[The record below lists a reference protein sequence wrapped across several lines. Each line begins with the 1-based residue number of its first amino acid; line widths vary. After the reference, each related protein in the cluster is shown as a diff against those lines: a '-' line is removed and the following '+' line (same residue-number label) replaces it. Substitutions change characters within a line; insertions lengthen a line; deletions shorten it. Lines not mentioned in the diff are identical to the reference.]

1 LFFSNKNRQKIL
13 KSDENYGKII
23 LSLDNFTLIIGG
35 GGMSDE
41 VKRTVEFVKSIF
53 LSHLEEKNI
62 EDSYKCFTEDAD
74 IFGLVPNGS
83 IHGLPT
89 IKAALR
95 TFLTFTNVK
104 CTLSFSDEAEKII
117 SPGVYSANFVTEV
130 KNTETEQI
138 MVLRVSAI
146 VLEADSELKISSL
159 NIFVVDRNSMPV
171 RYFIDEVELGY
182 EAELYRDILSEG
194 VNAGILGSFNEPD
207 FPLYVVD
214 DNFVRMLGYANKKEI
229 LIDINNKVANLI
241 YPDDLPRVTEEFK
254 KFQKPGEKYTSLYR
268 VRKKNG
274 RYIWIKEDGKV
285 VRVQDRIALVS
296 VCHDVTE
303 NVETKQKL
311 KDSEN
316 RFKLAI
322 SGAKMLVWEYDI
334 KNKCARYPQGTE
346 IGKIGREVILYDF
359 PTRLFNKDIVVEE
372 QRDEFREFYKRV
384 DFGEERELKGTFWM
398 LNSTSNIK
406 RCVEISY
413 FVVRDE
419 ASNGIIAYG
428 MSRDV
433 TEQKF
438 TEKRFREELAFR
450 NKTGDTII
458 STSCVNLTLG
468 ILENLR
474 YGESYVKDEKIITT
488 IDYRE
493 RSMHFLEEC
502 EMTDEQAQN
511 LSVENL
517 LRLFEKGV
525 TEVREEYFAKLKDGK
540 KIWVCVDVNILKS
553 PKTGNILA
561 FFYNKD
567 MTKEKMS
574 SIISENILS
583 QNYLEVGVID
593 TSSNVYTRFYSSGT
607 NINRFNNTFEFEGGM
622 AVFCEKRVTERD
634 RKRVKKYMT
643 IPYITSAIKKQGS
656 LEFQFLGL
664 DRNGEEEYNSM
675 LIKPLFKDRDDILLS
690 TRSNVDVIV
699 RDSEKKEKKLKK
711 AMEEAKKA
719 NEARSDFFA
728 GISHDMRTPMNA
740 IIGMSALGV
749 DESKDETIKKYFTNI
764 DASAHFLLGLINDAL
779 DSSQIEKNVLT
790 LTNEPYLMEEF
801 KHYVNS
807 MVRSL
812 CDAKK
817 IEFTMTT
824 SDNLAKCVS
833 TDKLRF
839 NQIFFNLLSNAVKFT
854 PEKGRIDFII
864 EFVSRS
870 NGVIVQRFI
879 VRDTGIGMSK
889 DFQKKMFNQFTR
901 EGSSSMNTSGTGLGL
916 FITKY
921 VVELMGGT
929 ISVSSEVGK
938 GSEFVVELALQEIEV
953 DSSLAESK
961 DRLLQEDSDI
971 ILKGK
976 RVLLCEDNEMNS
988 QIAVRVLEKKGM
1000 LVDCVPDG
1008 KAGLEKF
1015 NNSDEGYYDV
1025 VLMDVRMPVM
1035 DGLEA
1040 TKVIRNLE
1048 RMDSKKV
1055 PIIAM
1060 SANTHKNDV
1069 EIALKAGMSAHIGK
1083 PFDVKELYKVISLEL
1098 MKE

>member
-1 LFFSNKNRQKIL
+1 MS
-13 KSDENYGKII
+13 EA
-23 LSLDNFTLIIGG
+23 NFRAI
-35 GGMSDE
+35 D
-41 VKRTVEFVKSIF
+41 FVKNIF
-53 LSHLEEKNI
+53 SSHLEEKNI
-62 EDSYKCFTEDAD
+62 EESYKNFTDDAD
-74 IFGLVPNGS
+74 IYGLVQSGS
-83 IHGLPT
+83 IHGLPA
-89 IKAALR
+89 IKAALK
-95 TFLTFTNVK
+95 TFLTLTNVN
-104 CTLSFSDEAEKII
+104 CTLTFSEESEKFM
-117 SPGVYSANFVTEV
+117 SPNIYLVNFVMDV
-130 KNTETEQI
+130 KHTETEQVL
-138 MVLRVSAI
+138 VLRISA
-146 VLEADSELKISSL
+146 VVVENNDDFKISSL
-159 NIFVVDRNSMPV
+159 NITVVDRNSMPL
-171 RYFIDEVELGY
+171 RYFVDEVELGY
-182 EAELYRDILSEG
+182 ESELYRDILSED
-194 VNAGILGSFNEPD
+194 VSAGILGCFNEEG

-214 DNFVRMLGYANKKEI
+214 DNFVKILGYSNKKE
-229 LIDINNKVANLI
+229 LLLDMNSDITNIV
-241 YPDDLPRVTEEFK
+241 YRDDLPRVQEYLKSCTE
-254 KFQKPGEKYTSLYR
+254 PGDKYEITYR

-274 RYIWIKEDGKV
+274 RFIWIKDNGKIV
-285 VRVQDRIALVS
+285 KAQDKIALVG

-303 NVETKQKL
+303 NIENKQKL
-311 KDSEN
+311 KDTEN

-346 IGKIGREVILYDF
+346 IGEIGREVILYDF
-359 PTRLFNKDIVVEE
+359 PDRLFNNGTVIEE
-372 QRDEFREFYKRV
+372 QQEEFKEFYNRV
-384 DFGEERELKGTFWM
+384 NFGEEKELRGTFWM

-413 FVVRDE
+413 SVVRDE
-419 ASNGIIAYG
+419 KGNGITAYG

-450 NKTGDTII
+450 NKMGDNII

-468 ILENLR
+468 LLENLR

-493 RSMHFLEEC
+493 RSMHFLDEC

-517 LRLFEKGV
+517 LNLFEKGV
-525 TEVREEYFAKLKDGK
+525 TEVREEYHAKLKDGDR
-540 KIWVCVDVNILKS
+540 IWVCVDVNLLKS

-561 FFYNKD
+561 FFYNKNI
-567 MTKEKMS
+567 TNEKMS
-574 SIISENILS
+574 AIISEKVLS

-593 TSSNVYTRFYSSGT
+593 TVHDTYTRFYSLAT
-607 NINRFNNTFEFEGGM
+607 NISQFNNSFAFEKGM
-622 AVFCEKRVTERD
+622 DVFCEIRVTDGD

-643 IPYITSAIKKQGS
+643 LDYINSAIKKNGIV
-656 LEFQFLGL
+656 EFQFLGL
-664 DRNGEEEYNSM
+664 DRNGNEEYNSM
-675 LIKPLFKDRDDILLS
+675 VIKPLYKDRTDVLLS
-690 TRSNVDVIV
+690 TRSNVDAIV
-699 RDSEKKEKKLKK
+699 REGQKKEKKLKK

-749 DESKDETIKKYFTNI
+749 EESKDEVIKKYFTNI

-790 LTNEPYLMEEF
+790 LTNEPYSIEEF
-801 KHYVNS
+801 KLYVNS

-817 IEFTMTT
+817 IDFTMTA
-824 SDNLAKCVS
+824 SDKLAKYIS

-854 PEKGRIDFII
+854 PENGKIDFII
-864 EFVSRS
+864 DFVSRN
-870 NGVIVQRFI
+870 NGVVVHRFT

-901 EGSSSMNTSGTGLGL
+901 EGSSSLNTSGTGLGL

-929 ISVSSEVGK
+929 ISVSSDVGK
-938 GSEFVVELALQEIEV
+938 GSEFVVELALQEIEM
-953 DSSLAESK
+953 DSSLSELKENIS
-961 DRLLQEDSDI
+961 QEDYDE
-971 ILKGK
+971 ILKDK

-1000 LVDCVPDG
+1000 IVECAPDG
-1008 KAGLEKF
+1008 QAGLEKF

-1025 VLMDVRMPVM
+1025 ILMDVRMPVM

-1040 TKVIRNLE
+1040 TKFIRNLE

-1060 SANTHKNDV
+1060 SANTHKKDI
-1069 EIALKAGMSAHIGK
+1069 ETALKAGMSTHIGK

-1098 MKE
+1098 IKE

>member
-1 LFFSNKNRQKIL
+1 MNETNFKIV
-13 KSDENYGKII
+13 D
-23 LSLDNFTLIIGG
+23 
-35 GGMSDE
+35 
-41 VKRTVEFVKSIF
+41 FVKSIF
-53 LSHLEEKNI
+53 TSHLEDKNI
-62 EDSYKCFTEDAD
+62 DESYKNFTDDAD
-74 IFGLVPNGS
+74 IYGLVQSGS
-83 IHGLPT
+83 IHGLPA
-89 IKAALR
+89 IKAALK
-95 TFLTFTNVK
+95 TFLTLTNVN
-104 CTLSFSDEAEKII
+104 CTLTFSEESEKFM
-117 SPGVYSANFVTEV
+117 SPNIYLVNFVMDV
-130 KNTETEQI
+130 KHTETEQVL
-138 MVLRVSAI
+138 VLRISA
-146 VLEADSELKISSL
+146 VVVENNDDFKISSL
-159 NIFVVDRNSMPV
+159 NITVVDRNSMPL
-171 RYFIDEVELGY
+171 RYFVDEVELGY
-182 EAELYRDILSEG
+182 ESELYRDILSED
-194 VNAGILGSFNEPD
+194 VSAGILGCFNEEG

-214 DNFVRMLGYANKKEI
+214 DNFVKILGYSNKKE
-229 LIDINNKVANLI
+229 LLLDMNSDITNIV
-241 YPDDLPRVTEEFK
+241 YRDDLPRVQEYLKSCTE
-254 KFQKPGEKYTSLYR
+254 PGDKYEITYR

-274 RYIWIKEDGKV
+274 RFIWIKDNGKIV
-285 VRVQDRIALVS
+285 KAQDKIALVG

-303 NVETKQKL
+303 NIENKQKL
-311 KDSEN
+311 KDTEN

-346 IGKIGREVILYDF
+346 IGEIGREVILYDF
-359 PTRLFNKDIVVEE
+359 PDRLFNNGTVIEE
-372 QRDEFREFYKRV
+372 QQEEFKEFYNRV
-384 DFGEERELKGTFWM
+384 NFGEEKELRGTFWM

-413 FVVRDE
+413 SVVRDE
-419 ASNGIIAYG
+419 KGNGITAYG

-450 NKTGDTII
+450 NKMGDNII

-468 ILENLR
+468 LLENLR

-493 RSMHFLEEC
+493 RSMHFLDEC

-517 LRLFEKGV
+517 LNLFEKGV
-525 TEVREEYFAKLKDGK
+525 TEVREEYHAKLKDGDR
-540 KIWVCVDVNILKS
+540 IWVCVDVNLLKS

-561 FFYNKD
+561 FFYNKNI
-567 MTKEKMS
+567 TNEKMS
-574 SIISENILS
+574 AIISEKVLS

-593 TSSNVYTRFYSSGT
+593 TAHDTYTRFYSLAT
-607 NINRFNNTFEFEGGM
+607 NISQFNNSFAFEKGM
-622 AVFCEKRVTERD
+622 DVFCEKRVTDGD

-643 IPYITSAIKKQGS
+643 LDYINSAIKKNGIV
-656 LEFQFLGL
+656 EFQFLGL
-664 DRNGEEEYNSM
+664 DRNGNEEYNSM
-675 LIKPLFKDRDDILLS
+675 VIKPLYKDRTDVLLS
-690 TRSNVDVIV
+690 TRSNVDAIV
-699 RDSEKKEKKLKK
+699 REGQKKEKKLKK

-749 DESKDETIKKYFTNI
+749 EESKDEVIKKYFTNI

-790 LTNEPYLMEEF
+790 LTNEPYSIEEF
-801 KHYVNS
+801 KLYVNS

-817 IEFTMTT
+817 IDFTMTA
-824 SDNLAKCVS
+824 SDKLAKYIS

-854 PEKGRIDFII
+854 PENGKIDFII
-864 EFVSRS
+864 DFVSRN
-870 NGVIVQRFI
+870 NGVVVHRFT

-901 EGSSSMNTSGTGLGL
+901 EGSSSLNTSGTGLGL

-929 ISVSSEVGK
+929 ISVSSDVGK
-938 GSEFVVELALQEIEV
+938 GSEFVVELALKEIEM
-953 DSSLAESK
+953 DSSLSELKENIS
-961 DRLLQEDSDI
+961 QEDYDE
-971 ILKGK
+971 ILKDK

-1000 LVDCVPDG
+1000 IVECAPDG
-1008 KAGLEKF
+1008 QAGLEKF

-1025 VLMDVRMPVM
+1025 ILMDVRMPVM

-1040 TKVIRNLE
+1040 TKFIRNLE

-1060 SANTHKNDV
+1060 SANTHKKDI
-1069 EIALKAGMSAHIGK
+1069 ETALKAGMSTHIGK

-1098 MKE
+1098 IKE

>member
-1 LFFSNKNRQKIL
+1 MNETNFKAVDFVKNIFSSHLQEKHIEESYK
-13 KSDENYGKII
+13 
-23 LSLDNFTLIIGG
+23 NFT
-35 GGMSDE
+35 D
-41 VKRTVEFVKSIF
+41 
-53 LSHLEEKNI
+53 
-62 EDSYKCFTEDAD
+62 DAD
-74 IFGLVPNGS
+74 IYGLVQNGS
-83 IHGLPT
+83 IHGLPA
-89 IKAALR
+89 IKAALK
-95 TFLTFTNVK
+95 TFLTLTNVN
-104 CTLSFSDEAEKII
+104 CTLTFSEEAEKFIKPNI
-117 SPGVYSANFVTEV
+117 YLVSFVMEL

-138 MVLRVSAI
+138 LVLRNSAVVI
-146 VLEADSELKISSL
+146 ETEGELKISSL
-159 NIFVVDRNSMPV
+159 NITVLDRNSMPLT
-171 RYFIDEVELGY
+171 YFIERIELGY
-182 EAELYRDILSEG
+182 ESELYRDMLSES
-194 VNAGILGSFNEPD
+194 VNAGILGCYNDEGFE
-207 FPLYVVD
+207 LYVID
-214 DNFVRMLGYANKKEI
+214 DNFSRMLGYSNKKEL
-229 LIDINNKVANLI
+229 LIDMNNQITNII
-241 YPDDLPRVTEEFK
+241 YRDDIPYVEEKLKKYTE
-254 KFQKPGEKYTSLYR
+254 PGEKYELTYR

-274 RYIWIKEDGKV
+274 RFIWIKDNGKV
-285 VRVQDRIALVS
+285 VKVQDRVALVG

-303 NVETKQKL
+303 NIENKQKL
-311 KDSEN
+311 KDTEN

-322 SGAKMLVWEYDI
+322 NGAKMLVWEYDV

-346 IGKIGREVILYDF
+346 IGEIGREVILYDF
-359 PTRLFNKDIVVEE
+359 PDRLFNNGTVIEE
-372 QRDEFREFYKRV
+372 QQEEFKEFYNRV
-384 DFGEERELKGTFWM
+384 SFGEEKELSGTFWM

-413 FVVRDE
+413 SVVRDE
-419 ASNGIIAYG
+419 KGNGITAYG

-450 NKTGDTII
+450 NKMGDNII

-468 ILENLR
+468 LLENLR
-474 YGESYVKDEKIITT
+474 YGESYVKDEKVITT

-493 RSMHFLEEC
+493 RSMHFLDEC

-517 LRLFEKGV
+517 LNLFEKGV
-525 TEVREEYFAKLKDGK
+525 TEVREEYQAKLKDGDR
-540 KIWVCVDVNILKS
+540 IWVCVDVNLLKS

-561 FFYNKD
+561 FFYNKNI
-567 MTKEKMS
+567 TNEKMS
-574 SIISENILS
+574 AIISENVLS

-593 TSSNVYTRFYSSGT
+593 TVHDSYTRFYSQAT
-607 NINRFNNTFEFEGGM
+607 NISQFNNSFPFEKGM
-622 AVFCEKRVTERD
+622 EIFCEKRVTDGD

-643 IPYITSAIKKQGS
+643 LDYINSAIKKNGIV
-656 LEFQFLGL
+656 EFQFLGF
-664 DRNGEEEYNSM
+664 DRNGNEEYNSM
-675 LIKPLFKDRDDILLS
+675 VIKPLHKDRNDILLS
-690 TRSNVDVIV
+690 TRSNVDAIV
-699 RDSEKKEKKLKK
+699 REGQKKEKKLKK

-719 NEARSDFFA
+719 NEARADFFA

-749 DESKDETIKKYFTNI
+749 DESEDETIRKYFTNI

-779 DSSQIEKNVLT
+779 DSSQIEKNVLK
-790 LTNEPYLMEEF
+790 LTYEPYYMEEF

-812 CDAKK
+812 CDAKN
-817 IEFTMTT
+817 IEFNMIIPETFA
-824 SDNLAKCVS
+824 NCVS

-854 PEKGRIDFII
+854 PENGKIDFII
-864 EFVSRS
+864 EFVSRE
-870 NGVIVQRFI
+870 NGVVVERFI
-879 VRDTGIGMSK
+879 VKDTGIGMSK

-901 EGSSSMNTSGTGLGL
+901 ERNHNNISTGGTGLGL

-929 ISVSSEVGK
+929 ISVNSEVGK
-938 GSEFVVELALQEIEV
+938 GSEFIVELALQEV
-953 DSSLAESK
+953 ESK
-961 DRLLQEDSDI
+961 DTQFVSKDKLSDDDFYN
-971 ILKGK
+971 ILNGK

-1000 LVDCVPDG
+1000 IVECAPDG
-1008 KAGLEKF
+1008 QAGLEKF

-1040 TKVIRNLE
+1040 TKFIRNLE

-1060 SANTHKNDV
+1060 SANTHKKDI
-1069 EIALKAGMSAHIGK
+1069 ETALKAGMSTHIGK
-1083 PFDVKELYKVISLEL
+1083 PFDIKELYKVISLEL
-1098 MKE
+1098 IKE

>member
-1 LFFSNKNRQKIL
+1 MS
-13 KSDENYGKII
+13 EA
-23 LSLDNFTLIIGG
+23 NFRAI
-35 GGMSDE
+35 D
-41 VKRTVEFVKSIF
+41 FVKNIF
-53 LSHLEEKNI
+53 SSHLEEKNI
-62 EDSYKCFTEDAD
+62 EESYKNFTDDAD
-74 IFGLVPNGS
+74 IYGLVQSGS
-83 IHGLPT
+83 IHGLPA
-89 IKAALR
+89 IKAALK
-95 TFLTFTNVK
+95 TFLTLTNVN
-104 CTLSFSDEAEKII
+104 CTLTFSEESEKFV
-117 SPGVYSANFVTEV
+117 SPNIYLVNFVMDV
-130 KNTETEQI
+130 KHTETEQVL
-138 MVLRVSAI
+138 VLRISA
-146 VLEADSELKISSL
+146 VAVENNDDFKISSL
-159 NIFVVDRNSMPV
+159 NITVVDRNSMPL
-171 RYFIDEVELGY
+171 RYFVDEVELGY
-182 EAELYRDILSEG
+182 ESELYRDILSED
-194 VNAGILGSFNEPD
+194 VSAGILGCFNEEG

-214 DNFVRMLGYANKKEI
+214 DNFVKILGYSNKKE
-229 LIDINNKVANLI
+229 LLLDMNSDITNIV
-241 YPDDLPRVTEEFK
+241 YRDDLPRVQEYLKSCTE
-254 KFQKPGEKYTSLYR
+254 PGDKYEITYR

-274 RYIWIKEDGKV
+274 RFIWIKDNGKIV
-285 VRVQDRIALVS
+285 KAQDKIALVG

-303 NVETKQKL
+303 NIENKQKL
-311 KDSEN
+311 KDTEN

-346 IGKIGREVILYDF
+346 IGEIGREVILYDF
-359 PTRLFNKDIVVEE
+359 PDRLFNNGTVIEE
-372 QRDEFREFYKRV
+372 QQEEFKEFYNRV
-384 DFGEERELKGTFWM
+384 NFGEEKELRGTFWM

-413 FVVRDE
+413 SVVRDE
-419 ASNGIIAYG
+419 NGNGITAYG

-450 NKTGDTII
+450 NKMGDNII

-468 ILENLR
+468 LLENLR
-474 YGESYVKDEKIITT
+474 YGDSYVKDEKIITT

-493 RSMHFLEEC
+493 RSMHFLDEC

-517 LRLFEKGV
+517 LNLFEKGV
-525 TEVREEYFAKLKDGK
+525 TEVREEYHAKLKDGDR
-540 KIWVCVDVNILKS
+540 IWVCVNVNLLKS

-561 FFYNKD
+561 FFYNKNI
-567 MTKEKMS
+567 TNEKMS
-574 SIISENILS
+574 AIISEKVLS

-593 TSSNVYTRFYSSGT
+593 TVHDTYTRFYSLAT
-607 NINRFNNTFEFEGGM
+607 NISQFNNSFAFEKGM
-622 AVFCEKRVTERD
+622 DIFCEKRVTDGD

-643 IPYITSAIKKQGS
+643 LDYINSAIKKNGIV
-656 LEFQFLGL
+656 EFQFLGL
-664 DRNGEEEYNSM
+664 DRNGNEEYNSM
-675 LIKPLFKDRDDILLS
+675 VIKPLYKDRTDVLLS
-690 TRSNVDVIV
+690 TRSNVDAIV
-699 RDSEKKEKKLKK
+699 REGQKKEKKLKK

-749 DESKDETIKKYFTNI
+749 EESKDEVIKKYFTNI

-790 LTNEPYLMEEF
+790 LTNEPYSIEEF
-801 KHYVNS
+801 KLYVNS

-817 IEFTMTT
+817 IDFTMTA
-824 SDNLAKCVS
+824 SDKLAKYIS

-854 PEKGRIDFII
+854 PENGKIDFII
-864 EFVSRS
+864 DFVSRN
-870 NGVIVQRFI
+870 NGVVVHRFT

-901 EGSSSMNTSGTGLGL
+901 EGSSSLNTSGTGLGL

-929 ISVSSEVGK
+929 ISVSSDVGK
-938 GSEFVVELALQEIEV
+938 GSEFVVELALKEIEM
-953 DSSLAESK
+953 DSSLSELKENIS
-961 DRLLQEDSDI
+961 QEDYDE
-971 ILKGK
+971 ILKDK

-1000 LVDCVPDG
+1000 IVECAPDG
-1008 KAGLEKF
+1008 QAGLEKF
-1015 NNSDEGYYDV
+1015 NNSDEGYYDII
-1025 VLMDVRMPVM
+1025 LMDVRMPVM

-1040 TKVIRNLE
+1040 TKFIRNLE

-1060 SANTHKNDV
+1060 SANTHKKDI
-1069 EIALKAGMSAHIGK
+1069 ETALKAGMSTHIGK
-1083 PFDVKELYKVISLEL
+1083 PFDIKELYKVISLEL
-1098 MKE
+1098 IKE

>member
-1 LFFSNKNRQKIL
+1 MS
-13 KSDENYGKII
+13 EA
-23 LSLDNFTLIIGG
+23 NFRAI
-35 GGMSDE
+35 D
-41 VKRTVEFVKSIF
+41 FVKNIF
-53 LSHLEEKNI
+53 SSHLEEKNI
-62 EDSYKCFTEDAD
+62 EESYKNFTDDAD
-74 IFGLVPNGS
+74 IYGLVQSGS
-83 IHGLPT
+83 IHGLPA
-89 IKAALR
+89 IKAALK
-95 TFLTFTNVK
+95 TFLTLTNVN
-104 CTLSFSDEAEKII
+104 CTLTFSEESEKFM
-117 SPGVYSANFVTEV
+117 SPNIYLVNFVMDV
-130 KNTETEQI
+130 KHTETEQVL
-138 MVLRVSAI
+138 VLRISA
-146 VLEADSELKISSL
+146 VVVENNDDFKISSL
-159 NIFVVDRNSMPV
+159 NITVVDRNSMPL
-171 RYFIDEVELGY
+171 RYFVDEVELGY
-182 EAELYRDILSEG
+182 ESELYRDILSED
-194 VNAGILGSFNEPD
+194 VSAGILGCFNEEG

-214 DNFVRMLGYANKKEI
+214 DNFVKILGYSNKKE
-229 LIDINNKVANLI
+229 LLLDMNSDITNIV
-241 YPDDLPRVTEEFK
+241 YRDDLPRVQEYLKSCTE
-254 KFQKPGEKYTSLYR
+254 PGDKYEITYR

-274 RYIWIKEDGKV
+274 RFIWIKDNGKIV
-285 VRVQDRIALVS
+285 KAQDKIALVG

-303 NVETKQKL
+303 NIENKQKL
-311 KDSEN
+311 KDTEN

-346 IGKIGREVILYDF
+346 IGEIGREVILYDF
-359 PTRLFNKDIVVEE
+359 PDRLFNNGTVIEE
-372 QRDEFREFYKRV
+372 QQEEFKEFYNRV
-384 DFGEERELKGTFWM
+384 NFGEEKELRGTFWM

-413 FVVRDE
+413 SVVRDE
-419 ASNGIIAYG
+419 KGNGITAYG

-450 NKTGDTII
+450 NKMGDNII

-468 ILENLR
+468 LLENLR

-493 RSMHFLEEC
+493 RSMHFLDEC

-517 LRLFEKGV
+517 LNLFEKGV
-525 TEVREEYFAKLKDGK
+525 TEVREEYHAKLKDGDR
-540 KIWVCVDVNILKS
+540 IWVCVNVNLLKS

-561 FFYNKD
+561 FFYNKNI
-567 MTKEKMS
+567 TNEKMS
-574 SIISENILS
+574 AIISEKVLS

-593 TSSNVYTRFYSSGT
+593 TVHDTYTRFYSLAT
-607 NINRFNNTFEFEGGM
+607 NISQFNNSFAFEKGM
-622 AVFCEKRVTERD
+622 DIFCEKRVTDGD

-643 IPYITSAIKKQGS
+643 LDYINSAIKKNGIV
-656 LEFQFLGL
+656 EFQFLGL
-664 DRNGEEEYNSM
+664 DRNGNKEYNSM
-675 LIKPLFKDRDDILLS
+675 VIKPLYKDRTDVLLS
-690 TRSNVDVIV
+690 TRSNVDAIV
-699 RDSEKKEKKLKK
+699 REGQKKEKKLKK

-749 DESKDETIKKYFTNI
+749 EESKDEVIKKYFTNI

-790 LTNEPYLMEEF
+790 LTNEPYSIEEF
-801 KHYVNS
+801 KLYVNS

-817 IEFTMTT
+817 IDFTMTA
-824 SDNLAKCVS
+824 SDKLAKYIS

-854 PEKGRIDFII
+854 PENGKIDFII
-864 EFVSRS
+864 DFVSRN
-870 NGVIVQRFI
+870 NGVVVHRFT

-901 EGSSSMNTSGTGLGL
+901 EGSSSLNTSGTGLGL

-929 ISVSSEVGK
+929 ISVSSDVGK
-938 GSEFVVELALQEIEV
+938 GSEFVVELALKEIEM
-953 DSSLAESK
+953 DSSLSELKENIS
-961 DRLLQEDSDI
+961 QEDYDE
-971 ILKGK
+971 ILKDK

-1000 LVDCVPDG
+1000 IVECAPDG
-1008 KAGLEKF
+1008 QAGLEKF

-1025 VLMDVRMPVM
+1025 ILMDVRMPVM

-1040 TKVIRNLE
+1040 TKFIRNLE

-1060 SANTHKNDV
+1060 SANTHKKDI
-1069 EIALKAGMSAHIGK
+1069 ETALKAGMSTHIGK
-1083 PFDVKELYKVISLEL
+1083 PFDIKELYKVISLEL
-1098 MKE
+1098 IKE

>member
-1 LFFSNKNRQKIL
+1 MS
-13 KSDENYGKII
+13 EA
-23 LSLDNFTLIIGG
+23 NFRAI
-35 GGMSDE
+35 D
-41 VKRTVEFVKSIF
+41 FVKNIF
-53 LSHLEEKNI
+53 SSHLEEKNI
-62 EDSYKCFTEDAD
+62 EESYKNFTDDAD
-74 IFGLVPNGS
+74 IYGLVQSGS
-83 IHGLPT
+83 IHGLPA
-89 IKAALR
+89 IKAALK
-95 TFLTFTNVK
+95 TFLTLTNVN
-104 CTLSFSDEAEKII
+104 CTLTFSEESEKFM
-117 SPGVYSANFVTEV
+117 SPNIYLVNFVMDV
-130 KNTETEQI
+130 KHTETEQVL
-138 MVLRVSAI
+138 VLRISA
-146 VLEADSELKISSL
+146 VVVENNDDFKISSL
-159 NIFVVDRNSMPV
+159 NITVVDRNSMPL
-171 RYFIDEVELGY
+171 RYFVDEVELGY
-182 EAELYRDILSEG
+182 ESELYRDILSED
-194 VNAGILGSFNEPD
+194 VSAGILGCFNEEG

-214 DNFVRMLGYANKKEI
+214 DNFVKILGYSNKKE
-229 LIDINNKVANLI
+229 LLLDMNSDITNIV
-241 YPDDLPRVTEEFK
+241 YRDDLPRVQEYLKSCTE
-254 KFQKPGEKYTSLYR
+254 PGDKYEITYR

-274 RYIWIKEDGKV
+274 RFIWIKDNGKIV
-285 VRVQDRIALVS
+285 KAQDKIALVG

-303 NVETKQKL
+303 NIENKQKL
-311 KDSEN
+311 KDTEN

-346 IGKIGREVILYDF
+346 IGEIGREVILYDF
-359 PTRLFNKDIVVEE
+359 PDRLFNNGTVIEE
-372 QRDEFREFYKRV
+372 QQEEFKEFYNRV
-384 DFGEERELKGTFWM
+384 NFGEEKELRGTFWM

-413 FVVRDE
+413 SVVRDE
-419 ASNGIIAYG
+419 KGNGITAYG

-450 NKTGDTII
+450 NKMGDNII

-468 ILENLR
+468 LLENLR

-493 RSMHFLEEC
+493 RSMHFLDEC

-517 LRLFEKGV
+517 LNLFEKGV
-525 TEVREEYFAKLKDGK
+525 TEVREEYHAKLKDGDR
-540 KIWVCVDVNILKS
+540 IWVCVNVNLLKS

-561 FFYNKD
+561 FFYNKNI
-567 MTKEKMS
+567 TNEKMS
-574 SIISENILS
+574 AIISEKVLS

-593 TSSNVYTRFYSSGT
+593 TVHDTYTRFYSLAT
-607 NINRFNNTFEFEGGM
+607 NISQFNNSFAFEKGM
-622 AVFCEKRVTERD
+622 DIFCEKRVTDGD

-643 IPYITSAIKKQGS
+643 LDYINSAIKKNGIV
-656 LEFQFLGL
+656 EFQFLGL
-664 DRNGEEEYNSM
+664 DRNGNKEYNSM
-675 LIKPLFKDRDDILLS
+675 VIKPLYKDRTDVLLS
-690 TRSNVDVIV
+690 TRSNVDAIV
-699 RDSEKKEKKLKK
+699 REGQKKEKKLKK

-749 DESKDETIKKYFTNI
+749 EESKDEVIKKYFTNI

-790 LTNEPYLMEEF
+790 LTNEPYSIEEF
-801 KHYVNS
+801 KLYVNS

-817 IEFTMTT
+817 IDFTMTA
-824 SDNLAKCVS
+824 SDNLAKYIS

-854 PEKGRIDFII
+854 PENGKIDFII
-864 EFVSRS
+864 DFVSRN
-870 NGVIVQRFI
+870 NGVVVHRFT

-901 EGSSSMNTSGTGLGL
+901 EGSSSLNTSGTGLGL

-929 ISVSSEVGK
+929 ISVSSDVGK
-938 GSEFVVELALQEIEV
+938 GSEFVVELALKEIEM
-953 DSSLAESK
+953 DSSLSELKENIS
-961 DRLLQEDSDI
+961 QEDYDE
-971 ILKGK
+971 ILKDK

-1000 LVDCVPDG
+1000 IVECAPDG
-1008 KAGLEKF
+1008 QAGLEKF

-1025 VLMDVRMPVM
+1025 ILMDVRMPVM

-1040 TKVIRNLE
+1040 TKFIRNLE

-1060 SANTHKNDV
+1060 SANTHKKDI
-1069 EIALKAGMSAHIGK
+1069 ETALKAGMSTHIGK
-1083 PFDVKELYKVISLEL
+1083 PFDIKELYKVISLEL
-1098 MKE
+1098 IKE

>member
-1 LFFSNKNRQKIL
+1 MS
-13 KSDENYGKII
+13 EA
-23 LSLDNFTLIIGG
+23 NFRAI
-35 GGMSDE
+35 D
-41 VKRTVEFVKSIF
+41 FVKNIF
-53 LSHLEEKNI
+53 SSHLEEKNI
-62 EDSYKCFTEDAD
+62 EESYKNFTDDAD
-74 IFGLVPNGS
+74 IYGLVQSGS
-83 IHGLPT
+83 IHGLPA
-89 IKAALR
+89 IKAALK
-95 TFLTFTNVK
+95 TFLTLTNVN
-104 CTLSFSDEAEKII
+104 CTLTFSEESEKFM
-117 SPGVYSANFVTEV
+117 SPNIYLVNFVMDV
-130 KNTETEQI
+130 KHTETEQVL
-138 MVLRVSAI
+138 VLRISA
-146 VLEADSELKISSL
+146 VVVENNDDFKISSL
-159 NIFVVDRNSMPV
+159 NITVVDRNSMPL
-171 RYFIDEVELGY
+171 RYFVDEVELGY
-182 EAELYRDILSEG
+182 ESELYRDILSED
-194 VNAGILGSFNEPD
+194 VSAGILGCFNEEG

-214 DNFVRMLGYANKKEI
+214 DNFVKILGYSNKKE
-229 LIDINNKVANLI
+229 LLLDMNSDITNIV
-241 YPDDLPRVTEEFK
+241 YRDDLPRVQEYLKSCTE
-254 KFQKPGEKYTSLYR
+254 PGDKYEITYR

-274 RYIWIKEDGKV
+274 RFIWIKDNGKIV
-285 VRVQDRIALVS
+285 KAQDKIALVG

-303 NVETKQKL
+303 NIENKQKL
-311 KDSEN
+311 KDTEN

-346 IGKIGREVILYDF
+346 IGEIGREVILYDF
-359 PTRLFNKDIVVEE
+359 PDRLFNNGTVIEE
-372 QRDEFREFYKRV
+372 QQEEFKEFYNRV
-384 DFGEERELKGTFWM
+384 NFGEEKELRGTFWM

-413 FVVRDE
+413 SVVRDE
-419 ASNGIIAYG
+419 KGNGITAYG

-450 NKTGDTII
+450 NKMGDNII

-468 ILENLR
+468 LLENLR

-493 RSMHFLEEC
+493 RSMHFLDEC

-517 LRLFEKGV
+517 LNLFEKGV
-525 TEVREEYFAKLKDGK
+525 TEVREEYHAKLKDGDR
-540 KIWVCVDVNILKS
+540 IWVCVDVNLLKS

-561 FFYNKD
+561 FFYNKNI
-567 MTKEKMS
+567 TNEKMS
-574 SIISENILS
+574 AIISEKVLS

-593 TSSNVYTRFYSSGT
+593 TAHDTYTRFYSLAT
-607 NINRFNNTFEFEGGM
+607 NISQFNNSFAFEKGM
-622 AVFCEKRVTERD
+622 DVFCEIRVTDGD

-643 IPYITSAIKKQGS
+643 LDYINSAIKKNGIV
-656 LEFQFLGL
+656 EFQFLGL
-664 DRNGEEEYNSM
+664 DRNGNEEYNSM
-675 LIKPLFKDRDDILLS
+675 VIKPLYKDRTDVLLS
-690 TRSNVDVIV
+690 TRSNVDAIV
-699 RDSEKKEKKLKK
+699 REGQKKEKKLKK

-749 DESKDETIKKYFTNI
+749 EESKDEVIKKYFTNI

-790 LTNEPYLMEEF
+790 LTNEPYSIEEF
-801 KHYVNS
+801 KLYVNS

-817 IEFTMTT
+817 IDFTMTA
-824 SDNLAKCVS
+824 SDKLAKYIS

-854 PEKGRIDFII
+854 PENGKIDFII
-864 EFVSRS
+864 DFVSRN
-870 NGVIVQRFI
+870 NGVVVHRFT

-901 EGSSSMNTSGTGLGL
+901 EGSSSLNTSGTGLGL

-929 ISVSSEVGK
+929 ISVSSDVGK
-938 GSEFVVELALQEIEV
+938 GSEFVVELALKEIEM
-953 DSSLAESK
+953 DSSLSELKENIS
-961 DRLLQEDSDI
+961 QEDYDE
-971 ILKGK
+971 ILKDK
-976 RVLLCEDNEMNS
+976 RVLLCEDIEMNS
-988 QIAVRVLEKKGM
+988 QIASRLLEKKGM
-1000 LVDCVPDG
+1000 IVECVPDG
-1008 KAGLEKF
+1008 QAGLEKF

-1025 VLMDVRMPVM
+1025 VLMDIRMPVM

-1040 TKVIRNLE
+1040 TKFIRNLE

-1060 SANTHKNDV
+1060 SANTHKKDI
-1069 EIALKAGMSAHIGK
+1069 ETALKAGMSTHIGK

-1098 MKE
+1098 IKE

>member
-1 LFFSNKNRQKIL
+1 MS
-13 KSDENYGKII
+13 EA
-23 LSLDNFTLIIGG
+23 NFRAI
-35 GGMSDE
+35 D
-41 VKRTVEFVKSIF
+41 FVKNIF
-53 LSHLEEKNI
+53 SSHLEEKNI
-62 EDSYKCFTEDAD
+62 EESYKNFTDDAD
-74 IFGLVPNGS
+74 IYGLVQSGS
-83 IHGLPT
+83 IHGLPA
-89 IKAALR
+89 IKAALK
-95 TFLTFTNVK
+95 TFLTLTNVN
-104 CTLSFSDEAEKII
+104 CTLTFSEESEKFM
-117 SPGVYSANFVTEV
+117 SPNIYLVNFVMDV
-130 KNTETEQI
+130 KHTETEQVL
-138 MVLRVSAI
+138 VLRISA
-146 VLEADSELKISSL
+146 VVVENNDDFKISSL
-159 NIFVVDRNSMPV
+159 NITVVDRNSMPL
-171 RYFIDEVELGY
+171 RYFVDEVELGY
-182 EAELYRDILSEG
+182 ESELYRDILSED
-194 VNAGILGSFNEPD
+194 VSAGILGCFNEEG

-214 DNFVRMLGYANKKEI
+214 DNFVKILGYSNKKE
-229 LIDINNKVANLI
+229 LLLDMNSDITNIV
-241 YPDDLPRVTEEFK
+241 YRDDLPRVQEYLKSCTE
-254 KFQKPGEKYTSLYR
+254 PGDKYEITYR

-274 RYIWIKEDGKV
+274 RFIWIKDNGKIV
-285 VRVQDRIALVS
+285 KAQDKIALVG

-303 NVETKQKL
+303 NIENKQKL
-311 KDSEN
+311 KDTEN

-346 IGKIGREVILYDF
+346 IGEIGREVILYDF
-359 PTRLFNKDIVVEE
+359 PDRLFNNGTVIEE
-372 QRDEFREFYKRV
+372 QQEEFKEFYNRV
-384 DFGEERELKGTFWM
+384 NFGEEKELRGTFWM

-413 FVVRDE
+413 SVVRDE
-419 ASNGIIAYG
+419 KGNGITAYG

-450 NKTGDTII
+450 NKMGDNII

-468 ILENLR
+468 LLENLR

-493 RSMHFLEEC
+493 RSMHFLDEC

-517 LRLFEKGV
+517 LNLFEKGV
-525 TEVREEYFAKLKDGK
+525 TEVREEYHAKLKDGDR
-540 KIWVCVDVNILKS
+540 IWVCVNVNLLKS

-561 FFYNKD
+561 FFYNKNI
-567 MTKEKMS
+567 TNEKMS
-574 SIISENILS
+574 AIISEKVLS

-593 TSSNVYTRFYSSGT
+593 TVHDTYTRFYSLAT
-607 NINRFNNTFEFEGGM
+607 NISQFNNSFAFEKGM
-622 AVFCEKRVTERD
+622 DIFCEKRVTDGD

-643 IPYITSAIKKQGS
+643 LDYINSAIKKNGIV
-656 LEFQFLGL
+656 EFQFLGL
-664 DRNGEEEYNSM
+664 DRNGNKEYNSM
-675 LIKPLFKDRDDILLS
+675 VIKPLYKDRTDVLLS
-690 TRSNVDVIV
+690 TRSNVDAIV
-699 RDSEKKEKKLKK
+699 REGQKKEKKLKK

-749 DESKDETIKKYFTNI
+749 EESKDEVIKKYFTNI

-790 LTNEPYLMEEF
+790 LTNEPYSIEEF
-801 KHYVNS
+801 KLYVNS

-817 IEFTMTT
+817 IDFTMTA
-824 SDNLAKCVS
+824 SDNLAKYIS

-854 PEKGRIDFII
+854 PENGKIDFII
-864 EFVSRS
+864 DFVSRN
-870 NGVIVQRFI
+870 NGVVVQRFT

-901 EGSSSMNTSGTGLGL
+901 EGSSSLNTSGTGLGL

-929 ISVSSEVGK
+929 ISVSSDVGK
-938 GSEFVVELALQEIEV
+938 GSEFVVELALKEIEM
-953 DSSLAESK
+953 DSSLSELKENIS
-961 DRLLQEDSDI
+961 QEDYDE
-971 ILKGK
+971 ILKDK

-1000 LVDCVPDG
+1000 IVECAPDG
-1008 KAGLEKF
+1008 QAGLEKF

-1025 VLMDVRMPVM
+1025 ILMDVRMPVM

-1040 TKVIRNLE
+1040 TKFIRNLE

-1060 SANTHKNDV
+1060 SANTHKKDI
-1069 EIALKAGMSAHIGK
+1069 ETALKAGMSTHIGK
-1083 PFDVKELYKVISLEL
+1083 PFDIKELYKVISLEL
-1098 MKE
+1098 IKE

>member
-1 LFFSNKNRQKIL
+1 MS
-13 KSDENYGKII
+13 EN
-23 LSLDNFTLIIGG
+23 
-35 GGMSDE
+35 
-41 VKRTVEFVKSIF
+41 VKKTVEFLKKLF
-53 LSHLEEKNI
+53 CAHLEENKY
-62 EDSYKCFTEDAD
+62 EESYKAFTDDAD
-74 IFGLVPNGS
+74 IFGLVQNGT
-83 IHGLPT
+83 IHGVVA

-95 TFLTFTNVK
+95 TFLTFANVK
-104 CTLSFSDEAEKII
+104 CALTFSEESEKVIVKGI
-117 SPGVYSANFVTEV
+117 YSTNFITEV
-130 KNTETEQI
+130 KNTETEQV
-138 MVLRVSAI
+138 MVLRISA
-146 VLEADSELKISSL
+146 VVVEDNDELKISTLDIS
-159 NIFVVDRNSMPV
+159 VVDRNSMPI
-171 RYFIDEVELGY
+171 RYFVDEVELGY
-182 EAELYRDILSEG
+182 EAELYRDILSED
-194 VNAGILGSFNEPD
+194 VNAGILGIFNEED
-207 FPLYVVD
+207 YPLYVID
-214 DNFVRMLGYANKKEI
+214 DNFVRMLGYLNKKEL
-229 LIDINNKVANLI
+229 LIDVNNKVVNLI
-241 YPDDLPRVTEEFK
+241 YRDDLPHIQEKLQSLTEV
-254 KFQKPGEKYTSLYR
+254 GEKCELTYR

-274 RYIWIKEDGKV
+274 RFIWVKNNGKV
-285 VRVQDRIALVS
+285 VKVQDKIALVG

-303 NVETKQKL
+303 IIENKQKL
-311 KDSEN
+311 KDTEN

-346 IGKIGREVILYDF
+346 IGEIGREVILYDF
-359 PTRLFNKDIVVEE
+359 PDRLFNKDIIIEE
-372 QRDEFREFYKRV
+372 QREDFKEFYKRV
-384 DFGEERELKGTFWM
+384 DFGEEKELRGTFWM
-398 LNSTSNIK
+398 LNSISNIK

-413 FVVRDE
+413 SVVRDE
-419 ASNGIIAYG
+419 AGNGIIAYG
-428 MSRDV
+428 MSRDI

-450 NKTGDTII
+450 NKTGDNII

-468 ILENLR
+468 IVENLR
-474 YGESYVKDEKIITT
+474 HGESYVKDENIITT

-493 RSMHFLEEC
+493 RSLNFLDDC
-502 EMTDEQAQN
+502 EMTDEQAKN

-517 LRLFEKGV
+517 LNLFEKGV
-525 TEVREEYFAKLKDGK
+525 TEVREEYFAKLKGENK
-540 KIWVCVDVNILKS
+540 RVWICVDVNILKS

-574 SIISENILS
+574 SIISESILEL
-583 QNYLEVGVID
+583 NYLEVGVID
-593 TSSNVYTRFYSSGT
+593 TEHDVYTRFHSSGT
-607 NINRFNNTFEFEGGM
+607 NITRFNNTFDFESGM
-622 AVFCEKRVTERD
+622 DVFCEKRVTEND
-634 RKRVKKYMT
+634 RKRVRKYMS
-643 IPYITSAIKKQGS
+643 IDYINSAIKKNGII
-656 LEFQFLGL
+656 EFQFLGL

-675 LIKPLFKDRDDILLS
+675 VIKPLFKDRNDILLS

-699 RDSEKKEKKLKK
+699 RESQKKEKKLKK

-779 DSSQIEKNVLT
+779 DSSQIEKNALKLT
-790 LTNEPYLMEEF
+790 FEPYSMDEF
-801 KHYVNS
+801 KLYVNS

-817 IEFTMTT
+817 IEFNMVVHENF
-824 SDNLAKCVS
+824 SKCVS

-854 PEKGRIDFII
+854 PENGKIDFII
-864 EFVSRS
+864 EFVSRN
-870 NGVIVQRFI
+870 NGVVVERFI
-879 VRDTGIGMSK
+879 VKDTGIGMSK
-889 DFQKKMFNQFTR
+889 DFQKRMFNRFTR
-901 EGSSSMNTSGTGLGL
+901 EGNTSLNSSGTGLGL

-929 ISVSSEVGK
+929 ISVESEVGK
-938 GSEFVVELALQEIEV
+938 GSEFIVELALQEVEP
-953 DSSLAESK
+953 AESQFESPEK
-961 DRLLQEDSDI
+961 LSEDDFNN
-971 ILKGK
+971 ILKEK

-1000 LVDCVPDG
+1000 IVDCAPDG
-1008 KAGLEKF
+1008 QAGLEKF

-1025 VLMDVRMPVM
+1025 ILMDVRMPVM

-1040 TKVIRNLE
+1040 TKFIRNLE

-1060 SANTHKNDV
+1060 SANTHKKDI
-1069 EIALKAGMSAHIGK
+1069 EIALKAGMSTHIGK

-1098 MKE
+1098 IKE

>member
-1 LFFSNKNRQKIL
+1 MS
-13 KSDENYGKII
+13 EN
-23 LSLDNFTLIIGG
+23 
-35 GGMSDE
+35 
-41 VKRTVEFVKSIF
+41 VKKTVEFMKKLF
-53 LSHLEEKNI
+53 CAHLEENKY
-62 EDSYKCFTEDAD
+62 EESYKSFTDDAD
-74 IFGLVPNGS
+74 IFGLVQNGT
-83 IHGLPT
+83 IHGVVA

-95 TFLTFTNVK
+95 TFLTFANVK
-104 CTLSFSDEAEKII
+104 CALTFSEESEKVIA
-117 SPGVYSANFVTEV
+117 PGIYSTNFITEV
-130 KNTETEQI
+130 KNAETEQV
-138 MVLRVSAI
+138 MVLRISA
-146 VLEADSELKISSL
+146 VVVEESGELKISTLDIS
-159 NIFVVDRNSMPV
+159 VVDRNSMPI

-194 VNAGILGSFNEPD
+194 VNAGILGIFNEEEY
-207 FPLYVVD
+207 PLYVID
-214 DNFVRMLGYANKKEI
+214 DNFVRMLGYLNKKEL
-229 LIDINNKVANLI
+229 LIDVNNKVVNLI
-241 YPDDLPRVTEEFK
+241 YRDDLPHIQEKLQSLTEG
-254 KFQKPGEKYTSLYR
+254 GEKYELTYR

-274 RYIWIKEDGKV
+274 RFIWVKNNGKV
-285 VRVQDRIALVS
+285 VKVQERIALVG

-303 NVETKQKL
+303 IIENKQKL
-311 KDSEN
+311 KDTEN

-346 IGKIGREVILYDF
+346 IGEIGREVILYDF
-359 PTRLFNKDIVVEE
+359 PDRLFNKDIIIEE
-372 QRDEFREFYKRV
+372 QREDFKEFYKRV
-384 DFGEERELKGTFWM
+384 DFGEEKELRGTFWM
-398 LNSTSNIK
+398 LNSVSNIK

-413 FVVRDE
+413 SVVRDE
-419 ASNGIIAYG
+419 AGNGIIAYG
-428 MSRDV
+428 MSRDI

-450 NKTGDTII
+450 NKTGDNII

-468 ILENLR
+468 IVENLR
-474 YGESYVKDEKIITT
+474 YGESYVKDENIITT

-493 RSMHFLEEC
+493 RSLNFLDDC
-502 EMTDEQAQN
+502 EMTDEQAKN

-517 LRLFEKGV
+517 LKLFEKGV
-525 TEVREEYFAKLKDGK
+525 TEVREEYFAILKGGNK
-540 KIWVCVDVNILKS
+540 RIWICVDVNILKS

-574 SIISENILS
+574 SIISESILEL
-583 QNYLEVGVID
+583 NYLEVGVID
-593 TSSNVYTRFYSSGT
+593 TEHDVYTRFHSSGT
-607 NINRFNNTFEFEGGM
+607 NITRFNNTFDFESGM
-622 AVFCEKRVTERD
+622 DVFCEKRVTEND
-634 RKRVKKYMT
+634 RKRVRKYMS
-643 IPYITSAIKKQGS
+643 IDYINSAIKKNGII
-656 LEFQFLGL
+656 EFQFLGL

-675 LIKPLFKDRDDILLS
+675 VIKPLFKGRNDILLS
-690 TRSNVDVIV
+690 TRSNVDAIV
-699 RDSEKKEKKLKK
+699 RESQKKEKKLKK
-711 AMEEAKKA
+711 AIEEAKKA

-749 DESKDETIKKYFTNI
+749 DETKDETIKKYFTNI

-779 DSSQIEKNVLT
+779 DSSQIEKNALKLT
-790 LTNEPYLMEEF
+790 FEPYSMEEF
-801 KHYVNS
+801 KLYVNS

-817 IEFTMTT
+817 IEFNMVVHENF
-824 SDNLAKCVS
+824 SKCIS

-854 PEKGRIDFII
+854 PENGKIDFII
-864 EFVSRS
+864 EFVSRN
-870 NGVIVQRFI
+870 NGVVVQRFI
-879 VRDTGIGMSK
+879 VKDTGIGMSK
-889 DFQKKMFNQFTR
+889 DFQKRMFNRFTR
-901 EGSSSMNTSGTGLGL
+901 EGNTSLNSSGTGLGL

-929 ISVSSEVGK
+929 ISVNSEVGK
-938 GSEFVVELALQEIEV
+938 GSEFIVELALQEVEV
-953 DSSLAESK
+953 AENQFESPEK
-961 DRLLQEDSDI
+961 LSEDDFDN
-971 ILKGK
+971 ILKEK

-1000 LVDCVPDG
+1000 IVECAPDG
-1008 KAGLEKF
+1008 QAGLEKF

-1025 VLMDVRMPVM
+1025 ILMDVRMPVM

-1040 TKVIRNLE
+1040 TKFIRNLE

-1060 SANTHKNDV
+1060 SANTHKKDI
-1069 EIALKAGMSAHIGK
+1069 EIALKAGMSTHIGK

-1098 MKE
+1098 IKE